1 MQFAAQYMAETLHR
15 HESTSATQWL
25 ERRRRAEDDAAESD
39 DDTGPVRRHPAWAQ
53 LFGHGKGQPA
63 RLAHR

>member
-15 HESTSATQWL
+15 HETTAATQWL
-25 ERRRRAEDDAAESD
+25 EQRRRVEEAGAPEEDA
-39 DDTGPVRRHPAWAQ
+39 GPVRRHHAWVP
-53 LFGHGKGQPA
+53 LFQHRNTTAA